1 LVNPAGATAEKI
13 AEGESV
19 EFTTNWDDKVGYM
32 LMTVE
37 QIDPAT
43 SEVVD
48 AVTSF
53 GTPAKGETSWKA
65 EAYFDVKFREGFT
78 YKFTFYAYESED
90 AYNQEPWDA
99 PYSSAFAT
107 DVVEVK
113 GTAKA
118 YTYAEGT
125 LVSITPGESDVIKN
139 EADSIV
145 TLVFSAPVAIKDA
158 KATVREG
165 GPMAPPTVYNF
176 NTVAVDDD
184 DADGFATTW
193 QIAIKLFPG
202 SAPLTFYAEDAN
214 GNRVQGNMGEE
225 ETSSF
230 YYEWACTVGIP
241 GLIISPEGEV
251 EGPISTI
258 TVSSTVTIDIYFGN
272 GAVYDAEGNV
282 VAEFANMEKVVDPS
296 LEMYTPEWNEAMAT
310 APITITLSKE
320 LTEGTY
326 TVKFEDY
333 AFMLEE
339 GRYMST
345 ATEAT
350 FTVISSIADGING
363 IAADDVVETQYF
375 GVNGAAVAA
384 PVKGINIVKQT
395 LKNGKVVTSKVYV
408 K

>member
-1 LVNPAGATAEKI
+1 
-13 AEGESV
+13 
-19 EFTTNWDDKVGYM
+19 
-32 LMTVE
+32 
-37 QIDPAT
+37 
-43 SEVVD
+43 
-48 AVTSF
+48 
-53 GTPAKGETSWKA
+53 
-65 EAYFDVKFREGFT
+65 
-78 YKFTFYAYESED
+78 
-90 AYNQEPWDA
+90 
-99 PYSSAFAT
+99 
-107 DVVEVK
+107 
-113 GTAKA
+113 
-118 YTYAEGT
+118 
-125 LVSITPGESDVIKN
+125 
-139 EADSIV
+139 
-145 TLVFSAPVAIKDA
+145 
-158 KATVREG
+158 
-165 GPMAPPTVYNF
+165 
-176 NTVAVDDD
+176 
-184 DADGFATTW
+184 
-193 QIAIKLFPG
+193 FPG

-296 LEMYTPEWNEAMAT
+296 LDMYTPEWNEAMAT

-384 PVKGINIVKQT
+384 PVKGINVVKMT